1 MLKENGYQESII
13 SKIFKRVTKN
23 HTLSQSLQQT
33 QTTDI
38 QAEKVRKN
46 INCDVYSDLTNK
58 IHFLRWKHFRETTL

>member
-38 QAEKVRKN
+38 QAEKIRKN
-46 INCDVYSDLTNK
+46 INCDV
-58 IHFLRWKHFRETTL
+58 